1 MNITFLKR
9 LPVACAAALAMTMG
23 VAQAS
28 VIITGTRV
36 IYPADAKE
44 VTVKLNND
52 GNVPALVQAWIDDGD
67 SRIQTQ
73 TRPMPFTLLPPMFR
87 LDPAKGQ
94 TLRMMYS
101 QDPLPTDRE
110 SVYYLNVLEVPPRA
124 KADDDRNLLQMA
136 FRSRIKI
143 FFRPQGL
150 AGDANEAP
158 AKVTWSVVP
167 GEEGKGYALQA
178 DNPTPYHVNVT
189 KTGISV
195 GGKLYESGPGM
206 VAPFSKRV
214 FALEGLTAQPPAPL
228 RMQYETVNDYGAMVP
243 AVFPPENK

>member
-1 MNITFLKR
+1 MHITFLKR
-9 LPVACAAALAMTMG
+9 LSLACTLALAVG
-23 VAQAS
+23 GAHAS

-52 GNVPALVQAWIDDGD
+52 GTVPALVQAWIDDGD
-67 SRIQTQ
+67 SRIQAQ
-73 TRPMPFTLLPPMFR
+73 TRAMPFTLLPPMFR
-87 LDPAKGQ
+87 IDPTKGQ

-101 QDPLPTDRE
+101 QDPLPADRE
-110 SVYYLNVLEVPPRA
+110 SVYYLNVLEIPPRA
-124 KADDDRNLLQMA
+124 KAEDDRNLLQMA

-143 FFRPQGL
+143 FFRPLGL

-158 AKVTWSVVP
+158 AKMTWSVVA

-189 KTGISV
+189 KASISV
-195 GGKLYESGPGM
+195 GGKLYESAPGM
-206 VAPFSKRV
+206 VAPFGKRA

-243 AVFPPENK
+243 AVFPPESK

>member
-1 MNITFLKR
+1 MNTTFLKR
-9 LPVACAAALAMTMG
+9 LSLACVAVLAMG
-23 VAQAS
+23 AAHAS

-36 IYPADAKE
+36 IYPADEKE

-67 SRIQTQ
+67 SRIQAQ
-73 TRPMPFTLLPPMFR
+73 TRAMPFTLLPPMFR

-94 TLRMMYS
+94 TLRMMYT
-101 QDPLPTDRE
+101 QDPLPADRE
-110 SVYYLNVLEVPPRA
+110 SVYYLNVLEIPPRP

-143 FFRPQGL
+143 FFRPKGL
-150 AGDANEAP
+150 AGDANDAP
-158 AKVTWSVVP
+158 AKMTWSVVP

-189 KTGISV
+189 RAGVEV
-195 GGKLYESGPGM
+195 GGKLYESAPGM
-206 VAPFSKRV
+206 VAPFSKRA
-214 FALEGLTAQPPAPL
+214 FALEGLSIQPPAPL